1 MKHRAPFRLL
11 ALLAVVAAFALTV
24 MPARAWADTSL
35 WTYTEPTTQ
44 TKIDVNNADA
54 GAGEVTVEVVVQLS
68 GETVETKSIEGVN
81 ITLAQ
86 VNIQV
91 PEGYEVRLDTEGMSA
106 APGVDGNYNL
116 GFDVTADTHR
126 LVINI
131 LPTKI
136 ETQWGTLNF
145 KNETQYA
152 DGYDLTVRLFVNGSN
167 VYTTPKLRV
176 AGFTSGGLEFD
187 VNEDAGFHFLTGN
200 GANDYDFHTSNPGS
214 TWLPGT
220 GFLSFSQADTDRNHN
235 NTLDIFLWT
244 FTDWV
249 DLYVDREGAGDDVSD
264 NMQGYEISYTLDGQR
279 YAYVV
284 TSFADDQPQIIP
296 SGVEVTITAIC
307 RSGWEV
313 TDWTCSRVD
322 NTEFESNG
330 NSAVLT
336 SNLRDGEDV
345 TIRATHICPM
355 PEKPTFEEVEN
366 IFGNELVKVDCVNN
380 TIDSEHEDKTYGPIA
395 GGVEIGDV
403 VNNNGTYI
411 VTLTVTAPTYVGK
424 YSSDVQVAHMLA
436 DGATDKHEV
445 VLSYKGGKW
454 NKADEFSPVVF
465 EVMCSEVQD
474 PKPELP
480 TQDELAELTGAQVKV
495 TCVADNIDHG
505 SEEYAPIAG
514 AYSFPK
520 GVEGG
525 AEQGYTATMFVNA
538 AAYVD
543 KFSTAER
550 GEHALAAGEQDT
562 KSVVLEYI
570 LAADG
575 RGSWKLAG
583 DAAPINFNVECVVE
597 PEPEPEGPDTPGEDE
612 LDKLFDDSFVTVD
625 CVNESA
631 GHDDKTYGLIDGA
644 YTVHHEKGATTAT
657 VVVSPYAYV
666 NKYEN
671 EPDINKAHE
680 LVADSSKSTIFKLTY
695 EDNAWTID
703 GANTVTYQVVC
714 VDDAPVAPDQPTYDE
729 ILEATPQGAVTIDC
743 TNTEVEHE
751 NKTYAIE
758 MGAYTL
764 GEVNDDDGDG
774 VYTVDVQVSAGAYV
788 LAFEND
794 HDGIHHYLAPAD
806 QSAKTITLSY
816 SAETETWSVA
826 GDSASPV
833 TFTVLCDVE
842 GTTDPGTD
850 PDEPGTDPDKP
861 GDEGDEPG
869 TNPDDKPG
877 DGGQGNK
884 PGDSSQ
890 GNGEDQS
897 KGDGNANGNQGANGN
912 AGTDSGEGKLS
923 QTGDVA
929 TLLAAAIAGAGAIA
943 VGAGYAAKR
952 RK

>member
-1 MKHRAPFRLL
+1 MKRRAPFRLL

-24 MPARAWADTSL
+24 MPAQAWADTSL

-54 GAGEVTVEVVVQLS
+54 GTGEVTVEVVVQLS
-68 GETVETKSIEGVN
+68 GETVKTKSIEGVN

-106 APGVDGNYNL
+106 APGVNGNYNL
-116 GFDVTADTHR
+116 GFEVTADTHR

-187 VNEDAGFHFLTGN
+187 ANEDAGFYFLSGA

-214 TWLPGT
+214 IWLPGT
-220 GFLSFSQADTDRNHN
+220 GYLHFSQADTDRDHN

-264 NMQGYEISYTLDGQR
+264 NMQGYEISYTLNGQR
-279 YAYVV
+279 YTYVV

-296 SGVEVTITAIC
+296 SGVEVTVTAIC

-313 TDWTCSRVD
+313 TDWTCLRVD

-336 SNLRDGEDV
+336 TNLDNGEDV
-345 TIRATHICPM
+345 TIRATHVCPM
-355 PEKPTFEEVEN
+355 PEKPTFGEVED
-366 IFGNELVKVDCVNN
+366 IFGSDLVKVDCVNA
-380 TIDSEHEDKTYGPIA
+380 TIDSVHEDKTYGPIA

-403 VNNNGTYI
+403 VNNNGTYN

-436 DGATDKHEV
+436 DDATDTHEFD
-445 VLSYKGGKW
+445 LTYKDGKW
-454 NKADEFSPVVF
+454 YKADNFSPVVF

-480 TQDELAELTGAQVKV
+480 TQGELAQRTGAQVKV
-495 TCVADNIDHG
+495 TCVTENSGHG

-520 GVEGG
+520 GVEGD
-525 AEQGYTATMFVNA
+525 AELGYTATMVVNA

-543 KFSTAER
+543 EFSIDDR
-550 GEHALAAGEQDT
+550 GEHALANGEQDT
-562 KSVVLEYI
+562 KSVVLKYV
-570 LAADG
+570 LADDG
-575 RGSWKLAG
+575 QGSWELAD
-583 DAAPINFNVECVVE
+583 DATPINFNVECVVE
-597 PEPEPEGPDTPGEDE
+597 PEPEPEGPDTPGKDE
-612 LDKLFDDSFVTVD
+612 LDELFGDQFVTVD
-625 CVNESA
+625 CVNDNA
-631 GHDDKTYGLIDGA
+631 GHADKSYGLVDGA
-644 YTVHHEKGATTAT
+644 YTVHHEKDAATAA
-657 VVVSPYAYV
+657 VVISPHAYV

-671 EPDINKAHE
+671 EADINKAHE
-680 LVADSSKSTIFKLTY
+680 LVSGSPESTTFNLKY
-695 EDNAWTID
+695 ENDAWAID
-703 GANTVTYQVVC
+703 GADTVTYQVAC
-714 VDDAPVAPDQPTYDE
+714 VDEAPVVPDQPTFEE

-743 TNTEVEHE
+743 TNAAVEHE
-751 NKTYAIE
+751 NKTYGIE
-758 MGAYTL
+758 KGAYTL
-764 GEVNDDDGDG
+764 GAVNDADGDG
-774 VYTVDVQVSAGAYV
+774 VYTVDVQISAGSYV
-788 LAFEND
+788 LKFEAD
-794 HDGIHHYLAPAD
+794 HEGIHHYLVPE
-806 QSAKTITLSY
+806 QGAKTITLAYDDATDS
-816 SAETETWSVA
+816 WNVA
-826 GDSASPV
+826 DGSASPV

-842 GTTDPGTD
+842 DTTDPGAD
-850 PDEPGTDPDKP
+850 PDEPGTDPDTP
-861 GDEGDEPG
+861 GDGGDEPG

-877 DGGQGNK
+877 DGSQGNK
-884 PGDSSQ
+884 PGDGSQ
-890 GNGEDQS
+890 GNGDN
-897 KGDGNANGNQGANGN
+897 NANGNQGANGN
-912 AGTDSGEGKLS
+912 AGTASGEGKLT

-929 TLLAAAIAGAGAIA
+929 TLLAAAVAGAGALA